1 MFLHGRKSN
10 MLTTKKRGRPRKMIT
25 AASSGKGGFGFFE
38 LKCKYCDDTALVS
51 EGTKQRICA
60 LCVVKQQGWR
70 PIEQIENIKK

>member
-51 EGTKQRICA
+51 EGTK
-60 LCVVKQQGWR
+60 
-70 PIEQIENIKK
+70 